1 MHVLFLK
8 KGILFLKEK
17 RKLSC
22 YTDNIKYGDR
32 MLTACGSAMPGSR
45 KSDRKVRIRFMK
57 KKVLCTLLAAS
68 MMIGLCACGGGD
80 AAGTSAGGSS
90 DGSGSEEAA
99 SSADGSYDQVTY
111 AYSTFNNI
119 PTEET
124 LDTIEE
130 EINKITREKINAEI
144 TLKPIGIADYS
155 SSVSLALQAG
165 EKIDVFES
173 LGDFNNC
180 VATGMAAD
188 ITSLIDSCAAETKEL
203 VGEQWLNACT
213 KEGVIYGIP
222 TLKPIALTPMLVYR
236 ADIAEELGLDMSKVN
251 TVEDVTAV
259 LSAVKEAYPDM
270 TPMAPVETGNLGLNR
285 SYGDIDYLSDDYNT
299 PVGVLLDGEMTVV
312 DLYSSDI
319 FAERCK
325 LAREWYNQGLVMKDA
340 ATTTSMAAELM
351 SSGNYF
357 CFSASYSY
365 PEEDTAAAL
374 EAQSGGY
381 ELGAKMLDDAYL
393 STAEVNAI
401 SWMVASNSEVPEA
414 ALKFLNLTYTDE
426 DIVNLLIYGIKDRDY
441 VLDAEGYM
449 SYPEGQDATT
459 VPYTAQLSC
468 GTLGNYF
475 IMYPMVGTSKDSLD
489 WELEQN
495 QKADV
500 SPAMGFSFDSAAF
513 KTQYTA
519 VTNVIKQYLP
529 GLMCGSVDPETEIPK
544 FVADLNAAGYQD
556 IIAAKQEQLD
566 AWNAAK

>member
-1 MHVLFLK
+1 MGH
-8 KGILFLKEK
+8 LFLKEK
-17 RKLSC
+17 GNVSC
-22 YTDNIKYGDR
+22 YTDIIKYGGKFF
-32 MLTACGSAMPGSR
+32 M
-45 KSDRKVRIRFMK
+45 KRKVISS
-57 KKVLCTLLAAS
+57 LLAVS
-68 MMIGLCACGGGD
+68 MMIGLCACGAD
-80 AAGTSAGGSS
+80 SGTSESGAGAE
-90 DGSGSEEAA
+90 SGSVEAA
-99 SSADGSYDQVTY
+99 SGGEYDQVTY

-155 SSVSLALQAG
+155 SNVSLALQAG

-180 VATGMAAD
+180 VSTGMAAD
-188 ITSLIDSCAAETKEL
+188 ITELIDTCAAETKEL
-203 VGEQWLNACT
+203 VGDEWLAACS
-213 KEGVIYGIP
+213 KEGAIYGIP
-222 TLKPIALTPMLVYR
+222 TMKPIALTPMLIYR
-236 ADIAEELGLDMSKVN
+236 ADIANELGLDMQNVN
-251 TVEDVTAV
+251 TFEDVTAV
-259 LSAVKEAYPDM
+259 LAAVKEAYPDM
-270 TPMAPVETGNLGLNR
+270 TPMAPVEAGNLGLNR

-319 FAERCK
+319 FAKRCN

-357 CFSASYSY
+357 CYSAAYSY

-374 EAQSGGY
+374 AAQSGNY
-381 ELGAKMLDDAYL
+381 EIGAKMLDDAYL
-393 STAEVNAI
+393 STAEVNAV
-401 SWMVASNSEVPEA
+401 SWMIASNSNVTEA

-441 VLDAEGYM
+441 VLDEEGYM

-475 IMYPMVGTSKDSLD
+475 IMYPMVGTSKESLE

-495 QKADV
+495 RNADV
-500 SPAMGFSFDSAAF
+500 SPAMGFSFDSSAYR
-513 KTQYTA
+513 TQYTA
-519 VTNVIKQYLP
+519 VTNVINQYLP

-544 FVADLNAAGYQD
+544 FVSALNDAGYQD
-556 IIAAKQEQLD
+556 ILAAKQEQLD
-566 AWNAAK
+566 AWSASK

>member
-1 MHVLFLK
+1 M
-8 KGILFLKEK
+8 K
-17 RKLSC
+17 RKVIS
-22 YTDNIKYGDR
+22 G
-32 MLTACGSAMPGSR
+32 
-45 KSDRKVRIRFMK
+45 
-57 KKVLCTLLAAS
+57 LLAVS
-68 MMIGLCACGGGD
+68 MMLGLCACG
-80 AAGTSAGGSS
+80 AGSTTGSAEGSS
-90 DGSGSEEAA
+90 GSGSGKDA
-99 SSADGSYDQVTY
+99 SSDGSYDQVTY

-165 EKIDVFES
+165 EKIDIFES

-188 ITSLIDSCAAETKEL
+188 ITSLIDTCAAETKEL
-203 VGEQWLNACT
+203 IGEQWLAACT
-213 KEGVIYGIP
+213 KEGALYGIP
-222 TLKPIALTPMLVYR
+222 TLKPIALTPMLIYR
-236 ADIAEELGLDMSKVN
+236 ADIAEEIGLDMSKVN
-251 TVEDVTAV
+251 SYEDVTAV
-259 LSAVKEAYPDM
+259 LAAVKEAYPDM
-270 TPMAPVETGNLGLNR
+270 IPMAPVESGSLGLNR

-325 LAREWYNQGLVMKDA
+325 LAREWYEQGLVMKDA

-357 CFSASYSY
+357 CYSASYSY

-374 EAQSGGY
+374 AAQTGNFDV
-381 ELGAKMLDDAYL
+381 GAKMLDDAYL
-393 STAEVNAI
+393 STAEINAI
-401 SWMVASNSEVPEA
+401 TWMVASNSDVPEA
-414 ALKFLNLTYTDE
+414 ALKFLNLTFTDE

-441 VLDAEGYM
+441 VLDEEGYM

-475 IMYPMVGTSKDSLD
+475 IMYPMVGTSKESLT

-495 QKADV
+495 QNADV
-500 SPAMGFSFDSAAF
+500 SPAMGFSFDSTAF
-513 KTQYTA
+513 RTQYTA
-519 VTNVIKQYLP
+519 VNNVIKQYLP

-556 IIAAKQEQLD
+556 ILAAKQEQLD
-566 AWNAAK
+566 AWSAAQQ